1 MDEPRRSDDVDGPEA
16 QALAAELRRLRQA
29 KGLSLAELAR
39 RTHYS
44 KSSWERWLNGRRPV
58 PEDALERFAEAMA
71 EEAEVIRARAQVRVA
86 GESAA
91 GESAAGESAAREPA
105 AAVAAAAEAA
115 SVTPAA
121 GEAAVADVADVPVRN
136 AGRPPRP
143 WTTRRRVAFG
153 FPAAVGV
160 LGLATVPFLLHGAPK
175 RTASAA
181 APAGAS
187 ARATGAP
194 CRAAGCDRLDPQTAG
209 CGGDA
214 VTLVTQYVKTSII
227 YLRYSPSCQAAW
239 AKITDSAPGDT
250 VSVVTSAGE
259 TETGVIHYGL
269 DAYSPM
275 VDVPTAASVKVCG
288 TRPDASGCTT
298 PLTDL
303 AHARPMALPSP
314 SLSAAATP

>member
-1 MDEPRRSDDVDGPEA
+1 VDEPRRSEDVEGQEA
-16 QALAAELRRLRQA
+16 EALAAELRRLRQA

-58 PEDALERFAEAMA
+58 PEDALARFAEAMA
-71 EEAEVIRARAQVRVA
+71 EDAEVIRARAQVR
-86 GESAA
+86 
-91 GESAAGESAAREPA
+91 
-105 AAVAAAAEAA
+105 
-115 SVTPAA
+115 AA
-121 GEAAVADVADVPVRN
+121 GEAAAATAVATEAPSAAPAAGRAVVDAPIAD
-136 AGRPPRP
+136 AGRPLRP

-187 ARATGAP
+187 ARASARATGAP

-214 VTLVTQYVKTSII
+214 VTLATQYVKT
-227 YLRYSPSCQAAW
+227 
-239 AKITDSAPGDT
+239 KITDSAPGDT
-250 VSVVTSAGE
+250 VSIVTSAGE

-275 VDVPTAASVKVCG
+275 VDVPAAASVKVCG

>member
-1 MDEPRRSDDVDGPEA
+1 
-16 QALAAELRRLRQA
+16 
-29 KGLSLAELAR
+29 
-39 RTHYS
+39 
-44 KSSWERWLNGRRPV
+44 
-58 PEDALERFAEAMA
+58 
-71 EEAEVIRARAQVRVA
+71 
-86 GESAA
+86 
-91 GESAAGESAAREPA
+91 
-105 AAVAAAAEAA
+105 
-115 SVTPAA
+115 
-121 GEAAVADVADVPVRN
+121 
-136 AGRPPRP
+136 
-143 WTTRRRVAFG
+143 
-153 FPAAVGV
+153 VGV

-214 VTLVTQYVKTSII
+214 VTLATQYVKTSII

-250 VSVVTSAGE
+250 VSIVTSAGE

-275 VDVPTAASVKVCG
+275 VDIPAAASVKVCG

>member
-1 MDEPRRSDDVDGPEA
+1 MDEPRRSDDVDGQEA

-58 PEDALERFAEAMA
+58 PEDALARFAEAMA
-71 EEAEVIRARAQVRVA
+71 EDAEVIRARAQVR
-86 GESAA
+86 AA
-91 GESAAGESAAREPA
+91 GESAAGEPA
-105 AAVAAAAEAA
+105 AATAAAAEALSA
-115 SVTPAA
+115 TPAA
-121 GEAAVADVADVPVRN
+121 GEAVVADVPLQN
-136 AGRPPRP
+136 AGRSPRP

-214 VTLVTQYVKTSII
+214 VTLATQYVKTSII

-250 VSVVTSAGE
+250 VSIVTSAGE

-275 VDVPTAASVKVCG
+275 VDVPAAASVKVCG